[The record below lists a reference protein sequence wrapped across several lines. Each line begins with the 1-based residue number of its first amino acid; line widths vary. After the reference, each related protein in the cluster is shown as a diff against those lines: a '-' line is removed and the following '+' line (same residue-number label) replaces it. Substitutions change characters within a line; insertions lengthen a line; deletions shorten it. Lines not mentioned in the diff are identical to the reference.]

1 MQGTKQ
7 NTLKKQLC
15 AIGWM
20 VLACYILRLWPF
32 ILVLLAVGMG
42 LALYALVKQGHAKE
56 TAPPPAPLPVNNSA
70 VKLEEEVYSRAC
82 QKVSELVEK
91 QFPAARWVWG
101 SADAKKRVLRG
112 WPVHILLNRAGGYRQ
127 ARVVLLNGQVIALRF
142 DQENTPQADTA
153 PPEEPPQEEP
163 VKTDYSLLAFQW
175 ADAIAPSLKRR
186 CAEAACHGITKVVL
200 PEAELPVRESWPAIC
215 EELRRAGF
223 PPAHTAAEGIWLD
236 LTKEEMKR
244 HERNA

>member
-7 NTLKKQLC
+7 NILKKQLC

-32 ILVLLAVGMG
+32 ILVLLAVGMS

-56 TAPPPAPLPVNNSA
+56 AAPPPAPLPVNNSA
-70 VKLEEEVYSRAC
+70 VKL
-82 QKVSELVEK
+82 
-91 QFPAARWVWG
+91 
-101 SADAKKRVLRG
+101 
-112 WPVHILLNRAGGYRQ
+112 
-127 ARVVLLNGQVIALRF
+127 
-142 DQENTPQADTA
+142 
-153 PPEEPPQEEP
+153 EEPPQEEP

-175 ADAIAPSLKRR
+175 ADAIAPSLKGR
-186 CAEAACHGITKVVL
+186 CAEAACHGITKVIL

>member
-7 NTLKKQLC
+7 NTLKKQWC

-32 ILVLLAVGMG
+32 IPVLLAVGLG

-56 TAPPPAPLPVNNSA
+56 AAPPPAPLPVRNRA
-70 VKLEEEVYSRAC
+70 VNLEQEVYSRAC

-91 QFPAARWVWG
+91 QYPAARWVWG

-142 DQENTPQADTA
+142 DPENTASQ
-153 PPEEPPQEEP
+153 PEENPLKEP
-163 VKTDYSLLAFQW
+163 SKTDYSLLAFQW
-175 ADAIAPSLKRR
+175 ADAIAPSLKGR

-200 PEAELPVRESWPAIC
+200 PETELPVRESWPAIC